1 MQPSSGI
8 MQLWEVKGILE
19 AELLWE
25 PVDLQLVIEMAEA
38 ADLMS
43 DVLDRRHGGDL
54 LITGLVNAQVIRTA
68 EMADIKAIAFVRG
81 KMPDQETITLAKGKG
96 IPLLTTKLLMYEA
109 CARLAI
115 KGLTGSSGNI
125 W

>member
-1 MQPSSGI
+1 
-8 MQLWEVKGILE
+8 MQLWEVKEILE

-25 PVDLQLVIEMAEA
+25 PIDLQLEIEMAEA

-43 DVLDRRHGGDL
+43 DVLNRRLGCDL
-54 LITGLVNAQVIRTA
+54 LITGLVNSQVIRTA

-81 KMPDQETITLAKGKG
+81 KMPDQEAITLAKSKG

-109 CARLAI
+109 CARLAM
-115 KGLTGSSGNI
+115 KGLTGSSGTI
-125 W
+125 

>member
-1 MQPSSGI
+1 
-8 MQLWEVKGILE
+8 MQLFEVKGILE

-25 PVDLQLVIEMAEA
+25 PVDLELEIGRAEA

-43 DVLDRRHGGDL
+43 DVLNRGDRGDL

-81 KMPDQETITLAKGKG
+81 KMPNQEVIILARGKV

-109 CARLAI
+109 CARLAM
-115 KGLTGSSGNI
+115 KGLSGRSGSI

>member
-1 MQPSSGI
+1 

-25 PVDLQLVIEMAEA
+25 PVDLQLEIEMVEA

-43 DVLDRRHGGDL
+43 DVLTQSLGGEL
-54 LITGLVNAQVIRTA
+54 LITGLINSQVIWTA
-68 EMADIKAIAFVRG
+68 EMADIKAIAFVHG
-81 KMPDQETITLAKGKG
+81 KSPDRETIELAKNKG
-96 IPLLTTKLLMYEA
+96 IPLLATKLFMYEA
-109 CARLAI
+109 CARLAMR
-115 KGLTGSSGNI
+115 GLTGSSGTI

>member
-1 MQPSSGI
+1 
-8 MQLWEVKGILE
+8 MQLGCGDMQLCDVKGILE

-25 PVDLQLVIEMAEA
+25 PVDLQLEIELAEA

-43 DVLDRRHGGDL
+43 DVLNRRFGGDF
-54 LITGLVNAQVIRTA
+54 LITGLVNSQVIRTA

-81 KMPDQETITLAKGKG
+81 KMPDQETITLAESKG

-109 CARLAI
+109 CARLAM
-115 KGLTGSSGNI
+115 KGLTGSSRASE
-125 W
+125 

>member
-1 MQPSSGI
+1 
-8 MQLWEVKGILE
+8 MQLWEVKGILK

-25 PVDLQLVIEMAEA
+25 PVDLQLGIEMAEA

-43 DVLDRRHGGDL
+43 DVLNRRHGGDL
-54 LITGLVNAQVIRTA
+54 LITGLVNSQVIRTA

-81 KMPDQETITLAKGKG
+81 KMPDQETITLAKSKG
-96 IPLLTTKLLMYEA
+96 IPLLATKLLMYEA
-109 CARLAI
+109 CARLAM
-115 KGLTGSSGNI
+115 KGLNGSSGTI